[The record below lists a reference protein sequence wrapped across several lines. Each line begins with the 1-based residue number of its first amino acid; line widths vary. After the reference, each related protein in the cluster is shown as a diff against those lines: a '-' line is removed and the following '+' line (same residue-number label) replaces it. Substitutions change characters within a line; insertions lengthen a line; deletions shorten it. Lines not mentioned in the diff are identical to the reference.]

1 MTFATSI
8 GMLTLIHTFKV
19 RYLEYVL
26 GMIIIIRDFGQY
38 ATVSS
43 TKFNEQ
49 LKHIYGI
56 RRHEKRQ
63 NMELHLSF

>member
-1 MTFATSI
+1 
-8 GMLTLIHTFKV
+8 MLTLIHTFKV
-19 RYLEYVL
+19 RYLEYVLGMIIDYVL

-56 RRHEKRQ
+56 RQHEKRQ